1 MPTSVNPISLPMPA
15 GMGTVNVYLLRAGDA
30 FVLVDTGAPNARN
43 RLHKNLESLGCLPGK
58 LKLIVITH
66 GDFDHTGTAAYLRLA
81 FRSRIGMHP
90 DDAPMAERGDMFVNR
105 NKSNAVLR
113 ALAPRL
119 IGFGRAQRFSPDVLL
134 SEGSTLAEYGLDA
147 RVVAIPGHSK
157 GSIGILTDEGGLLCG
172 DLYESIKRPALNSL
186 MDDLPAGL
194 ASDARVR
201 SMGIRIVY
209 PGHGAPFSPDQLPG
223 TAN

>member
-1 MPTSVNPISLPMPA
+1 MPTSVNPISLPMPL

-30 FVLVDTGAPNARN
+30 FVLVDTGAPNARG

-66 GDFDHTGTAAYLRLA
+66 GDFDHTGTAAYLRRA
-81 FRSRIGMHP
+81 FGSRIGMHA

-105 NKSNAVLR
+105 KKSNALLRVLV
-113 ALAPRL
+113 PRL
-119 IGFGRAQRFSPDVLL
+119 IGFGRAQRFAPDVLL
-134 SEGSTLAEYGLDA
+134 TEGSTLAEYGLDA

-157 GSIGILTDEGGLLCG
+157 GSIGILTDEGDLLCG
-172 DLYESIKRPALNSL
+172 DLYESIKRPALQL
-186 MDDLPAGL
+186 LIDDLPAAL

-209 PGHGAPFSPDQLPG
+209 PGHGAPFSPDQLAG
-223 TAN
+223 TAI